1 MRTTAPP
8 PDTANQL
15 TNVKNI
21 RNRILYTKDGYAIVY
36 LRVYS
41 FNMDLLSLE
50 EIRNINTQLTGSFMG
65 DQQNMI
71 YFSLPREVDLDAYK
85 AFLEE
90 KYMTEIGN
98 HIRKQII
105 RTMVNQASDL
115 TNAGDTYEHQHFIRL
130 YQEVSGNENFVE
142 NDLLSRAMDF
152 VERYDTVGIKLE
164 LLDDVEILKI
174 CNLFGNAGQAVT
186 DSTVT
191 DTRYTAMTRLGEV

>member
-152 VERYDTVGIKLE
+152 VERYDTVGINLE

-186 DSTVT
+186 DSTIT
-191 DTRYTAMTRLGEV
+191 DTRYTAMTRLGG

>member
-1 MRTTAPP
+1 MRTTATQQ
-8 PDTANQL
+8 DTANQL

-41 FNMDLLSLE
+41 FNMDLLSPE
-50 EIRNINTQLTGSFMG
+50 EIRNITTQLTGSFMG
-65 DQQNMI
+65 DQKNMV

-90 KYMTEIGN
+90 KYMSEIGN
-98 HIRKQII
+98 HVRKQII

-142 NDLLSRAMDF
+142 NDLVSRAMDF
-152 VERYDTVGIKLE
+152 IERYDTVGIKLE
-164 LLDDVEILKI
+164 ILEDVEILKI

-186 DSTVT
+186 DSTIT
-191 DTRYTAMTRLGEV
+191 DTRYTTMTKLV